1 MNTWVGR
8 AVLPVPD
15 LKIPAS
21 QDVSGYLVEV
31 MRWWSSSR
39 VAWVARWLSLDTVIC
54 SGISA
59 RIRSCLANVVSTRAS
74 FWAPDLVVAMMEV
87 GQKNPY

>member
-1 MNTWVGR
+1 MVEFFESGLGGEVVVVR
-8 AVLPVPD
+8 HSD
-15 LKIPAS
+15 L
-21 QDVSGYLVEV
+21 
-31 MRWWSSSR
+31 
-39 VAWVARWLSLDTVIC
+39 